1 MSEELSRVKSRRK
14 QHNVKGQPPVKGE
27 KAKTAA
33 VSDTAQNTP
42 AVQVPGTLSRKARN
56 SAAYQKPAGKRQA
69 ADQEVG
75 EDTPSRSQSYPSE
88 RIRLSKIFVNSLIF
102 MFVLLLAS
110 LVWWGI
116 EGAPELRTLW

>member
-14 QHNVKGQPPVKGE
+14 QRIGKSRPPVKGQ
-27 KAKTAA
+27 KVKTAVGSA
-33 VSDTAQNTP
+33 TGQKEPSVR
-42 AVQVPGTLSRKARN
+42 VPGTLSRKAKY
-56 SAAYQKPAGKRQA
+56 SPASVKPAETRQTA
-69 ADQEVG
+69 GREG
-75 EDTPSRSQSYPSE
+75 EGTPSRSESYPSE

>member
-14 QHNVKGQPPVKGE
+14 QNNRKDQPQLKRE
-27 KAKTAA
+27 KARSTTLSA
-33 VSDTAQNTP
+33 SSQNEP
-42 AVQVPGTLSRKARN
+42 VVPVPGTLSRKAKY
-56 SAAYQKPAGKRQA
+56 AAASPKAAGNRQTT
-69 ADQEVG
+69 QEA
-75 EDTPSRSQSYPSE
+75 EDTPSRSRSYPSE

>member
-14 QHNVKGQPPVKGE
+14 QNNGKGQPQLKRE
-27 KAKTAA
+27 KAMSTTLSA
-33 VSDTAQNTP
+33 TAQNEP
-42 AVQVPGTLSRKARN
+42 AVQVTGTLSRKAKY
-56 SAAYQKPAGKRQA
+56 AAASPKPAGNRQTT
-69 ADQEVG
+69 QEP

-88 RIRLSKIFVNSLIF
+88 RIRLSKIFVNSLYFI
-102 MFVLLLAS
+102 FVLLLAS

>member
-14 QHNVKGQPPVKGE
+14 QNNGKGQPQLKRE
-27 KAKTAA
+27 KAMNTTLSAT
-33 VSDTAQNTP
+33 VQNEP
-42 AVQVPGTLSRKARN
+42 VVPVTGTLSRKAKY
-56 SAAYQKPAGKRQA
+56 AAASPKPAGNSQTA
-69 ADQEVG
+69 QEP

-88 RIRLSKIFVNSLIF
+88 RIRLSKIFVNSLYFI
-102 MFVLLLAS
+102 FVLLLAS

>member
-14 QHNVKGQPPVKGE
+14 QNNGKGQPQLKRE
-27 KAKTAA
+27 KAMSTTLSA
-33 VSDTAQNTP
+33 TAQNEP
-42 AVQVPGTLSRKARN
+42 VVPVTGTLSRKAKY
-56 SAAYQKPAGKRQA
+56 AAASPKPAGNRQTT
-69 ADQEVG
+69 QEA

-88 RIRLSKIFVNSLIF
+88 RIRLSKIFVNSLYFI
-102 MFVLLLAS
+102 FVLLLAS

>member
-14 QHNVKGQPPVKGE
+14 QNNGKGQSQVKGE
-27 KAKTAA
+27 KAISLTTSA
-33 VSDTAQNTP
+33 TAQNEP
-42 AVQVPGTLSRKARN
+42 IVRVPGTLSRKAKYS
-56 SAAYQKPAGKRQA
+56 SASSKPAGNRQTSA
-69 ADQEVG
+69 HEA